1 MHRTLV
7 CAMAFTMACAAH
19 AQSTQGEIEALKRR
33 VEELEKRSAPRAATN
48 TFNPDVSL
56 ILQGTV
62 ARSSQHPDDYQI
74 TGFAPSGGE
83 VGPQRRGFSLGE
95 SELVMSGN
103 IDPYFRGHLVA
114 ALTPENELEVEES
127 YFQTLALGRG
137 FTLKG
142 GRFLSGIGYLNPIH
156 QHAWDFQDA
165 PLPYKAFLGGRLND
179 DGVQVKWIA
188 PTDLFLEL
196 GAEVGRGR
204 AFPATDPNQNRA
216 GMWSLFAHVGGDIG
230 VSTAWRAGLSYL
242 KTSPEERGFTDGAVT
257 QSFSGDS
264 KLWIA
269 DFIVKWAPNGNARST
284 NLKVQGEY
292 FRRSEDGQL
301 AYDDSAVPGPFGAV
315 SGDYSSKQSGWYLQ
329 GVYQFMP
336 RWRAGYRYDRLSHG
350 TVSNGVGLTA
360 ADAPLLLTEH
370 NPSRNTVMVDWSPSE
385 FSRLRLQLASDKSR
399 QGVTDNQVVLQYI
412 MSLGAHG
419 AHLF

>member
-1 MHRTLV
+1 ML
-7 CAMAFTMACAAH
+7 CAMALAVASAAQ
-19 AQSTQGEIEALKRR
+19 AQNTQGEIDALKRR
-33 VEELEKRSAPRAATN
+33 VEELEKRSAPRSATN
-48 TFNPDVSL
+48 VFNPDISI
-56 ILQGTV
+56 ILQGT
-62 ARSSQHPDDYQI
+62 AATSSQNPDDYQI
-74 TGFAPSGGE
+74 TGFAPTGGE
-83 VGPQRRGFSLGE
+83 VGPPRRGFSLGE

-103 IDPYFRGHLVA
+103 IDPYFRGQLVA
-114 ALTPENELEVEES
+114 ALTPENELEVEEA

-137 FTLKG
+137 FTIKG

-165 PLPYKAFLGGRLND
+165 PLPYKGFLGGRLND

-188 PTDLFLEL
+188 PTDLLVEL

-216 GMWSLFAHVGGDIG
+216 GMWSVFGHVGGDIG
-230 VSTAWRAGLSYL
+230 SSTAWRAGLSYL
-242 KTSPEERGFTDGAVT
+242 KTSPADRAFTDVAT

-269 DFIVKWAPNGNARST
+269 DFIVKWAPDGNARVTS
-284 NLKVQGEY
+284 LKVQGEY
-292 FRRSEDGQL
+292 FRRQEDGRL
-301 AYDDSAVPGPFGAV
+301 SYDDTAVAPPGPFGAV
-315 SGDYSSKQSGWYLQ
+315 SGDYSSRQSGWYLQ

-336 RWRAGYRYDRLSHG
+336 RWRAGYRHDRLSHG
-350 TVSNGVGLTA
+350 TVSNGIGLTA

-370 NPSRNTVMVDWSPSE
+370 NPTRNTVMLDWSPSE
-385 FSRLRLQLASDKSR
+385 FSRIRLQLASDNSR
-399 QGVTDNQVVLQYI
+399 AGVTDNQVLVQYI